1 MRCIFFC
8 KITGLAE
15 LEEREVLLRDINKA
29 FYIAPFDIHI
39 SKQIVIQLK
48 LLNDEVI
55 SSLKCCGLKAVIS
68 SLQPNWKD
76 LLSGISFRC
85 SI

>member
-15 LEEREVLLRDINKA
+15 LEETEVLLHDINKA

-48 LLNDEVI
+48 LLNDKQFEVLWFK
-55 SSLKCCGLKAVIS
+55 SSN
-68 SLQPNWKD
+68 Q
-76 LLSGISFRC
+76 
-85 SI
+85 